1 VESDKPK
8 SSVPPDCLLQVR
20 RGSREDRRVK
30 AYEAAAR
37 LSTPIIEAQAQLIVS
52 TNQLY
57 TDQVVICGYLEERVR
72 FLEQQNQRLKAEN
85 LVLSSELSRTR
96 PAPKSSPGL
105 GSPFL
110 KHTIPRKIPGK

>member
-1 VESDKPK
+1 MESDHPK
-8 SSVPPDCLLQVR
+8 SLAATDCLYLVR
-20 RGSREDRRVK
+20 RGSREDRRIK

-37 LSTPIIEAQAQLIVS
+37 LSTPIIEAQAQLIVN

-57 TDQVVICGYLEERVR
+57 TDQVAICGYLEERVR

-85 LVLSSELSRTR
+85 LVLSSELSRLR

-110 KHTIPRKIPGK
+110 RHNVPRKNSGK